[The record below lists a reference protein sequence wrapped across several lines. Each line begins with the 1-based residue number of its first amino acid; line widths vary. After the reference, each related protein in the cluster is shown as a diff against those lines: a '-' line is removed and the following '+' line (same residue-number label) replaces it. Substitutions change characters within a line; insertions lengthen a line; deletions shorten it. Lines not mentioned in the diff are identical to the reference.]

1 MEFRAATQPLSEGTP
16 TVMIM
21 EPSSTGTLEADGG
34 TDLTHLELTF
44 DRGVPRT
51 LVHKTAVSE
60 VLLTDAVRTG
70 PDRFAVAAQWPRR
83 HVLFEDG
90 MCSAGTVDPLL
101 LLETV
106 RQAGSYVS
114 HVYYDVPLAH
124 PFLLTSI
131 EYEVEPPTPNFAI
144 RQGPHCVLLDV
155 QCVVE
160 CRAADRLCMSLE
172 ARLVIDGCPE
182 GRVGLCWQAVAPQL
196 YARMRHPEGLVTAP
210 PTGPGTAPAAL
221 ADPVAAPQVLGRQ
234 HDRDAMLAAL
244 PAVHGT
250 ARPTPRDA
258 WSLRLDT
265 THPVY
270 FDHAYDHV
278 PGMALAESFAQ
289 AAALTSGR
297 LAGIPTGELRWTLES
312 SALSFASFGELGRPV
327 VIVAEPV
334 PEPPEHGRRAIHVSA
349 EQDGR
354 LLAHGALIGLTSG
367 IDGVAR

>member
-1 MEFRAATQPLSEGTP
+1 ME
-16 TVMIM
+16 
-21 EPSSTGTLEADGG
+21 EPSSTGILEVDGG
-34 TDLTHLELTF
+34 TGLTRPELTF

-70 PDRFAVAAQWPRR
+70 PDRFAVAAQWPPH
-83 HVLFEDG
+83 HVLFGDG
-90 MCSAGTVDPLL
+90 MGPASTTDPLL

-106 RQAGSYVS
+106 RQAGIYVS

-131 EYEVEPPTPNFAI
+131 ECEVEPPTPDSAV
-144 RQGPHCVLLDV
+144 RQVPHCVLLDV

-160 CRAADRLCMSLE
+160 RRAADRLGMSLE
-172 ARLVIDGCPE
+172 AQLVIDGRPQ
-182 GRVGLCWQAVAPQL
+182 GRVGLCWQAVAPQR
-196 YARMRHPEGLVTAP
+196 YARMRHPEGEVTAP
-210 PTGPGTAPAAL
+210 PTGPSTAPPAL
-221 ADPVAAPQVLGRQ
+221 ADAVAAPHILGRR
-234 HDRDAMLAAL
+234 HDRDMMLAAL
-244 PAVHGT
+244 PADPGT
-250 ARPTPRDA
+250 VQPALRDA

-270 FDHAYDHV
+270 FDHACDHV

-297 LAGIPTGELRWTLES
+297 LAGIPIAELRWTLES
-312 SALSFASFGELGRPV
+312 SALSFTSFGELGRPV

-334 PEPPEHGRRAIHVSA
+334 SEPLEHGRRAVRVSA

-354 LLAHGALIGLTSG
+354 LLAHGALVGLPFG
-367 IDGVAR
+367 IDRVAR

>member
-1 MEFRAATQPLSEGTP
+1 
-16 TVMIM
+16 MIM
-21 EPSSTGTLEADGG
+21 EPSSTGILEADGG
-34 TDLTHLELTF
+34 TGLTHPELTF

-70 PDRFAVAAQWPRR
+70 PDRFAVAAQWPRH
-83 HVLFEDG
+83 HVLFENG
-90 MCSAGTVDPLL
+90 ICPAGTADPLL

-106 RQAGSYVS
+106 RQAGIYVS

-131 EYEVEPPTPNFAI
+131 EYEVEPPTPDSAV

-160 CRAADRLCMSLE
+160 RRAADRLGMSLE
-172 ARLVIDGCPE
+172 ARLVIDGRPE
-182 GRVGLCWQAVAPQL
+182 GRVGLCWQAVAPER
-196 YARMRHPEGLVTAP
+196 YARMRHPEGEVTAP

-221 ADPVAAPQVLGRQ
+221 ADAVAAPHVLGRR
-234 HDRDAMLAAL
+234 HDRDVMLAAL
-244 PAVHGT
+244 PADPGT
-250 ARPTPRDA
+250 ARHTLRDA
-258 WSLRLDT
+258 WALRLDT

-270 FDHAYDHV
+270 FDHACDHV

-334 PEPPEHGRRAIHVSA
+334 PEPPEHGRRAVRVSA

-367 IDGVAR
+367 IGGVTR